1 VGSGFCPTV
10 RGLPRTMLAPD
21 ASVGNVK
28 KVMFV
33 YQSIELTIDYSV
45 LDIQSPYPLL
55 FFFAF
60 RGIIISTDPKQ
71 KGMRRF
77 HMTIGKNIADLR
89 KNSGMTQEQLAE
101 TLGVSSQTISKW
113 ENEVTM
119 PDIMLLPVIAGCF
132 DIAVDELYHGRKSKK
147 KQNAV
152 DYDEIPEML
161 YDSLIDLTQR
171 GWVDTVEGKDIET
184 EKEKM
189 KSYLAENRQVKTATF
204 SNKRGA
210 VIATSEIGLLHRGK
224 ANADQLV
231 QEGIGRVLE
240 VLSNTAVR
248 RVFAY
253 EMDNMNKPITAPY
266 VAKKCDISPDE
277 AAEALELL
285 TEIHVNHLTEVM
297 LDENNSVRM
306 YALNSDE
313 CIMYVLMILKT
324 ARLIDENKQHYFNYR
339 GSYNNLWIQ

>member
-1 VGSGFCPTV
+1 
-10 RGLPRTMLAPD
+10 
-21 ASVGNVK
+21 
-28 KVMFV
+28 
-33 YQSIELTIDYSV
+33 
-45 LDIQSPYPLL
+45 
-55 FFFAF
+55 
-60 RGIIISTDPKQ
+60 
-71 KGMRRF
+71 
-77 HMTIGKNIADLR
+77 MTIGKNIADLR

-101 TLGVSSQTISKW
+101 ILGVSSQTISKW

-132 DIAVDELYHGRKSKK
+132 DITVDELYGGRKLTEKR
-147 KQNAV
+147 QAI
-152 DYDEIPEML
+152 DYDDIPEML
-161 YDSLIDLTQR
+161 YDTVIDLTQHA
-171 GWVDTVEGKDIET
+171 WVDTVEGKDIET
-184 EKEKM
+184 EKERM
-189 KSYLAENRQVKTATF
+189 KSYLADNRHVKTATF

-210 VIATSEIGLLHRGK
+210 VIATAEIGLLHRGK

-231 QEGIGRVLE
+231 QDGIGRVLK

-253 EMDNMNKPITAPY
+253 EMDNMTKPITAPY
-266 VAKKCDISPDE
+266 AAKKCDISLDE
-277 AAEALELL
+277 AALALEKL

-313 CIMYVLMILKT
+313 YIMYVLMILKT
-324 ARLIDENKQHYFNYR
+324 ARLIDENEQHYFNYR

>member
-1 VGSGFCPTV
+1 
-10 RGLPRTMLAPD
+10 
-21 ASVGNVK
+21 
-28 KVMFV
+28 
-33 YQSIELTIDYSV
+33 
-45 LDIQSPYPLL
+45 
-55 FFFAF
+55 
-60 RGIIISTDPKQ
+60 
-71 KGMRRF
+71 
-77 HMTIGKNIADLR
+77 MTIGKNIEDLR
-89 KNSGMTQEQLAE
+89 KNSGMTQAQLAE

-132 DIAVDELYHGRKSKK
+132 DITVDELYCGRKPTKK
-147 KQNAV
+147 KQAI
-152 DYDEIPEML
+152 DYDDIPEML
-161 YDSLIDLTQR
+161 YETVIDLTQR
-171 GWVDTVEGKDIET
+171 AWVDTVDGKDIET
-184 EKEKM
+184 EKERM

-210 VIATSEIGLLHRGK
+210 VVATSEIGLLHRGK

-240 VLSNTAVR
+240 FLSKSAVR
-248 RVFAY
+248 RIFAY
-253 EMDNMNKPITAPY
+253 EMENMTKPITASY
-266 VAKKCDISPDE
+266 VAKKCDISLDE
-277 AAEALELL
+277 AAQALELL
-285 TEIHVNHLTEVM
+285 TEIHVNHPTDVM

-313 CIMYVLMILKT
+313 SIMYVLMILKT

>member
-1 VGSGFCPTV
+1 
-10 RGLPRTMLAPD
+10 
-21 ASVGNVK
+21 
-28 KVMFV
+28 
-33 YQSIELTIDYSV
+33 
-45 LDIQSPYPLL
+45 
-55 FFFAF
+55 
-60 RGIIISTDPKQ
+60 
-71 KGMRRF
+71 
-77 HMTIGKNIADLR
+77 MTIGKNIADLR
-89 KNSGMTQEQLAE
+89 KSAGMTQEQLAE
-101 TLGVSSQTISKW
+101 TLGVSPQTISKW

-132 DIAVDELYHGRKSKK
+132 DITIDELYGGKKPTEKRK
-147 KQNAV
+147 AI
-152 DYDEIPEML
+152 DYDDIPEIL
-161 YDSLIDLTQR
+161 YDTVIDLTQR
-171 GWVDTVEGKDIET
+171 GWVYTVEGKDIEA
-184 EKEKM
+184 EKERM
-189 KSYLAENRQVKTATF
+189 KSYLAENRKVKTATF

-231 QEGIGRVLE
+231 QDGIGRVLE

-253 EMDNMNKPITAPY
+253 EMDNMTKPITAPY
-266 VAKKCDISPDE
+266 VANKCDISPDE

-285 TEIHVNHLTEVM
+285 TEIHVNHPTDVM

-324 ARLIDENKQHYFNYR
+324 ARLIDENEQHYFNYR

>member
-1 VGSGFCPTV
+1 
-10 RGLPRTMLAPD
+10 
-21 ASVGNVK
+21 
-28 KVMFV
+28 
-33 YQSIELTIDYSV
+33 
-45 LDIQSPYPLL
+45 
-55 FFFAF
+55 
-60 RGIIISTDPKQ
+60 
-71 KGMRRF
+71 
-77 HMTIGKNIADLR
+77 MTIGKNIADLR
-89 KNSGMTQEQLAE
+89 KNSGMKQEQLAE
-101 TLGVSSQTISKW
+101 ILGVSSQTISKW

-132 DIAVDELYHGRKSKK
+132 DITVDELYVSRKLTEKR
-147 KQNAV
+147 QAI
-152 DYDEIPEML
+152 DYDDIPEML
-161 YDSLIDLTQR
+161 YDTIIDLTQH
-171 GWVDTVEGKDIET
+171 GWVDTVDGKDIET
-184 EKEKM
+184 EKERM

-253 EMDNMNKPITAPY
+253 EMDNMTKPITAPY
-266 VAKKCDISPDE
+266 AAKKCDISPDE
-277 AAEALELL
+277 AALALEML

-313 CIMYVLMILKT
+313 CIMYMLMILKT